1 MEVVQKY
8 TIDFHKTLIKF
19 NTLPPSI
26 EPTATGHI
34 VEQIEVV
41 KQILD
46 AGFAY
51 EVEGSVYFD
60 VLKFNE
66 SSKYGKLSG
75 RKLEDMIHNTR
86 ETSGQSEKHNPQDF
100 ALWKKA
106 QPEHIM
112 R

>member
-8 TIDFHKTLIKF
+8 TVDFHKTLTKF

-34 VEQIEVV
+34 VEQIELI

-51 EVEGSVYFD
+51 EEEGSVYFD

-66 SSKYGKLSG
+66 NSTYGKLSG
-75 RKLEDMIHNTR
+75 RKLEDMICLLYTSPSPRDRTR
-86 ETSGQSEKHNPQDF
+86 SRMPSS
-100 ALWKKA
+100 A
-106 QPEHIM
+106 
-112 R
+112 